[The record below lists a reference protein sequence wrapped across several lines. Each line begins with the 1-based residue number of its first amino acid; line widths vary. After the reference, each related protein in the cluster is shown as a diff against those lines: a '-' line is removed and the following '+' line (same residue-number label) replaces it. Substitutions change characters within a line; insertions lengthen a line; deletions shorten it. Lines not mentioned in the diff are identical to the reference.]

1 MFLGSRTTRSSRE
14 QREEMKMSAHGSR
27 TDEELQ
33 HWQRIHTTSSALDS
47 MRSTNTS
54 GDLHKVGGGM
64 ERERALQQFGSS
76 GKIYPTGGT
85 LLAGMAA
92 GFTLMFLWGI
102 NPLAQ
107 LERLW
112 SSYLNALA
120 LAPLLT
126 KMCTAG
132 VCTLVGDTLAQV
144 LPFLLKSSHSSD
156 AAAQKG
162 SSTVDGGSG
171 AAGKPGSGAPSGGL
185 DQRSNSLKHPVEA
198 PANPTLYEHSSQG
211 GLLPGFKYDPARA
224 ARFLLFSVLLATP
237 VAHQWFNFLDKVI
250 LPDAPTSPLAV
261 VLKMMSDQFLMTPF
275 MTSVFFAVMTTLEG
289 HPDRALTTV
298 KDKIKPTLKANYL
311 LWPAAHLVNF
321 GLVPLDLRILYINIV
336 AIGWTVYLSSAQAS
350 KSA

>member
-1 MFLGSRTTRSSRE
+1 MLASSALLFRRCSLSLAKLRTHPHCASPVRPSMFLGSRTTRSSRE

-85 LLAGMAA
+85 LLAGGLHADVLVGHQSLGTVGAPVVQLPQGRAA
-92 GFTLMFLWGI
+92 QEKDRRKSKREQSHAVLSPAVLPTLTTAHLA
-102 NPLAQ
+102 NPSA
-107 LERLW
+107 
-112 SSYLNALA
+112 SCKSYADALPAPALLLLICSALA

-185 DQRSNSLKHPVEA
+185 DQRSNSLKHP
-198 PANPTLYEHSSQG
+198 
-211 GLLPGFKYDPARA
+211 
-224 ARFLLFSVLLATP
+224 
-237 VAHQWFNFLDKVI
+237 
-250 LPDAPTSPLAV
+250 
-261 VLKMMSDQFLMTPF
+261 
-275 MTSVFFAVMTTLEG
+275 
-289 HPDRALTTV
+289 
-298 KDKIKPTLKANYL
+298 
-311 LWPAAHLVNF
+311 
-321 GLVPLDLRILYINIV
+321 
-336 AIGWTVYLSSAQAS
+336 
-350 KSA
+350 